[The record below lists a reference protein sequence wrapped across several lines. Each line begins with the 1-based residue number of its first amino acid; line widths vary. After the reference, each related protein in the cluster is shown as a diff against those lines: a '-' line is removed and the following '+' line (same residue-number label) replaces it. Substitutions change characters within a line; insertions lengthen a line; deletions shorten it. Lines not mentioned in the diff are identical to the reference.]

1 MRLSLVLLAA
11 AVVCVPGALAADPG
25 VSSDEIVIGGTAP
38 ISGPESAYAVVAQ
51 GAKAY
56 FDYVNANG
64 GVFGRDIRYVY
75 LDDAYDP
82 ALTIQQTRRLVEQ
95 ERVFAIF
102 NVVGTEHTLAT
113 RPYLNQLGV
122 PQLFVGSGAAALVR
136 ESAKYPWTMG
146 YLPSFFAEGR
156 FYGRHIAKTR
166 ANATI
171 AVLYEDSDFGR
182 DLLRGLRNGLRGKGK
197 VVATQGYAVT
207 EADVSSQIAALRA
220 SKANTLMLFA
230 LPKQTIQSFIAADKL
245 GWRPKVT
252 VAAVSIDPFVM
263 EVARLNTNNRTT
275 EGATSLAFLKDASNT
290 AKWGKDAGR
299 EALLLDHEA
308 LQQGR
313 RPEGRRQHV
322 RDVGRP
328 HDGGGAEEVR
338 TQSDAE
344 EAARRGHALDV
355 RDEPVPAARHRGQ
368 DGAPETAIRSTRCS
382 STATRRASG
391 ARSARSFP
399 RAESPA
405 RATFWALPSEGG
417 T

>member
-25 VSSDEIVIGGTAP
+25 LSSDEIVIGGTAP

-290 AKWGKDAGR
+290 AKWGKDPGVKLYYSIMKRFNKGGDPKAVANMYGMSAAHTMV
-299 EALLLDHEA
+299 EALKKSGRSPTRKKLLDAATH
-308 LQQGR
+308 LTSKPNPFVLPGITVQTGTGDRYPLDQ
-313 RPEGRRQHV
+313 V
-322 RDVGRP
+322 RLYRYSKGVWQTIGP
-328 HDGGGAEEVR
+328 LV
-338 TQSDAE
+338 
-344 EAARRGHALDV
+344 
-355 RDEPVPAARHRGQ
+355 
-368 DGAPETAIRSTRCS
+368 STR
-382 STATRRASG
+382 
-391 ARSARSFP
+391 
-399 RAESPA
+399 
-405 RATFWALPSEGG
+405 
-417 T
+417 

>member
-25 VSSDEIVIGGTAP
+25 LSSDEIVIGGTAP

-290 AKWGKDAGR
+290 AKWGKDPGVKLYYSIMKRFNKGGDPKAVANMYGMSAAHTMV
-299 EALLLDHEA
+299 EALKKSGRSPTRKKLLDAATH
-308 LQQGR
+308 LTSKPNPFVLPGITVKTGTGDRYPLDQ
-313 RPEGRRQHV
+313 V
-322 RDVGRP
+322 RLYRYSKGVWQTIGP
-328 HDGGGAEEVR
+328 LV
-338 TQSDAE
+338 
-344 EAARRGHALDV
+344 
-355 RDEPVPAARHRGQ
+355 
-368 DGAPETAIRSTRCS
+368 STR
-382 STATRRASG
+382 
-391 ARSARSFP
+391 
-399 RAESPA
+399 
-405 RATFWALPSEGG
+405 
-417 T
+417 